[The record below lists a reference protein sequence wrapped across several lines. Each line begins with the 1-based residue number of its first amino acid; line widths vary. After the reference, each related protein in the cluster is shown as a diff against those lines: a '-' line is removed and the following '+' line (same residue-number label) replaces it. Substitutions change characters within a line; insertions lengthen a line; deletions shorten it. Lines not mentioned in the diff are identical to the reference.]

1 MEQQPMQ
8 PSSRE
13 EECVQGF
20 LDFVNGSTSAFHAV
34 QNAKDLLLQ
43 QGFVQLKEG
52 QEWELRPGHKY
63 FLTRNHSTI
72 LAFAV
77 GGRYEPGNGVNMVGA
92 HTDSPNLKV
101 KPVSL
106 KESKGYLCVGV
117 ETYGGG
123 LWHTWFDRDLTVAGR
138 VVVRTAEDKLE
149 QRLVHIPRQDIQIR
163 SSFFVLRSSFCFC
176 FCFFV
181 FFSLSFALTLFFTCS
196 FLKRPIL
203 RVPNLAI
210 HLTSAEERSGFNPN
224 KQTHLGYPILATAI
238 QKCFLSPLSLSCFFV
253 LLLFVLRRASITSH
267 LPSCSHKQN
276 SQLSSSGGVEG
287 KKKHH
292 PILLQ
297 LLAKEMGVEASQIC
311 DFDLSVC
318 DTQPSCVGG
327 AFNEF
332 IFSPRLDN
340 LLMSYTSLMGLL
352 ESLKGDSLNEE
363 KRIRLVALFDNEEIG
378 SQSAYGAASNMMQQV
393 LERIMTS
400 LQKDKGASSD
410 HHQRAFAQ
418 SYLISAD
425 MAHGIHPCYPEKHD
439 ENHQP
444 AIHSGPVIKYNA
456 NQRYATT
463 AVTAFLLKEVARRH
477 SVPMQEFVVRNDS
490 PCGSTIGPILSANCG
505 VRTIDIGCPQLAMHS
520 IREMC
525 GTQDLVHAC
534 NLFKG
539 FFQDFTEVDES
550 LEVD

>member
-149 QRLVHIPRQDIQIR
+149 QRLVHIPR
-163 SSFFVLRSSFCFC
+163 
-176 FCFFV
+176 
-181 FFSLSFALTLFFTCS
+181 
-196 FLKRPIL
+196 PIL

-238 QKCFLSPLSLSCFFV
+238 Q
-253 LLLFVLRRASITSH
+253 
-267 LPSCSHKQN
+267 N
-276 SQLSSSGGVEG
+276 QLSSSGGVEG

-425 MAHGIHPCYPEKHD
+425 MAHGIHPCYPYVLILFPFQQIGDKKD
-439 ENHQP
+439 TTT
-444 AIHSGPVIKYNA
+444 IKINKNKASTLFFFLTFYTI
-456 NQRYATT
+456 TT
-463 AVTAFLLKEVARRH
+463 TKG
-477 SVPMQEFVVRNDS
+477 RNMM
-490 PCGSTIGPILSANCG
+490 
-505 VRTIDIGCPQLAMHS
+505 RTISRQSTLALSSSTMPTS
-520 IREMC
+520 VMP
-525 GTQDLVHAC
+525 LP
-534 NLFKG
+534 L
-539 FFQDFTEVDES
+539 
-550 LEVD
+550 